1 MKPSY
6 CESGLDEGLLSMSWY
21 VSAMS
26 VSKVGSVITIGQSQA
41 EIPHRPPIRGSLN
54 EFEIVRASHR
64 GSQAWAGC
72 FPVRVGPGPALY
84 SEDSC
89 SGAVSQGGRV
99 SRAGAGAEPSVSSPE
114 PSVEDSAGWAGSLS
128 QHPVTVTH

>member
-26 VSKVGSVITIGQSQA
+26 VSKVGSRITIGQSQA
-41 EIPHRPPIRGSLN
+41 EIPRRPPIRGPLN
-54 EFEIVRASHR
+54 VFETVRASHR

-89 SGAVSQGGRV
+89 SAAVSQGGRV
-99 SRAGAGAEPSVSSPE
+99 VQSRSSLSVSSPEPE
-114 PSVEDSAGWAGSLS
+114 PSVEDSAGWAAHS

>member
-26 VSKVGSVITIGQSQA
+26 VSKVGSVITVGQSQA

-84 SEDSC
+84 SEDSS

-99 SRAGAGAEPSVSSPE
+99 VQCVQSRSRSRAQCQQPGAEC
-114 PSVEDSAGWAGSLS
+114 GG
-128 QHPVTVTH
+128 